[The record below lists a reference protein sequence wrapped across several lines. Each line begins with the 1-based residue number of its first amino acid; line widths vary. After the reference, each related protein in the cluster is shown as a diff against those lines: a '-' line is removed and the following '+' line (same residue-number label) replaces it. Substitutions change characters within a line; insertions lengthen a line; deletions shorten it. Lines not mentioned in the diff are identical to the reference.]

1 MKQIYDFQ
9 QKIFIKGQTHDF
21 MDTSIWHHYC
31 LLSDEEVVQRSGRWT
46 FRTFD
51 DLWRYLEEMD
61 AILNT
66 KHWTNCFGVR
76 KVRFSLGLMDHCTI
90 SEKRYHEVT
99 LWHYMKEEEK
109 VSLNTLMENLPADD
123 MVEYLRERGLGIE
136 NRG

>member
-9 QKIFIKGQTHDF
+9 QKIFIKKQTLDF
-21 MDTSIWHHYC
+21 KDTSIWHHYR
-31 LLSDEEVVQRSGRWT
+31 LFSDEAVVQKSGRWT

-51 DLWRYLEEMD
+51 DLWRYLEEM
-61 AILNT
+61 AGILNT

-76 KVRFSLGLMDHCTI
+76 KVRFNLGLEYYTV

-99 LWHYMKEEEK
+99 LWHHMKEEEF